1 MTDVGVMQGMREGRT
16 SGPTPRRAAA
26 RPALIGAAVAGA
38 LALAVVAVRP
48 SEAQQPGT
56 RTRTV
61 LSPSMLRG
69 GPCDATM
76 PMRDAAARGDARR
89 RVTATMRE
97 LDVLE
102 TSSPTGEGQA
112 RVAFRRPAGWLGVS
126 TVDVSDLRLTSAGRV
141 VRYCAYPVVVSV
153 EPDSPADRG
162 GLASGDTIVAYA
174 GRDLLKSGEIVL
186 DELLVPGETV
196 RVTVRRDGRTLVK
209 PVLIGQ
215 RPVSAIFRSVP
226 LGGPGRQ
233 VRVYRTPDG
242 ETVVSERFETTIRQR
257 VRPGAATVIASAP
270 LPPAPPLPPGDHLAP
285 APPGA
290 LPAVPFVIGYGGP
303 SVVAGAQVVAADDD
317 LREALGA
324 DARGVAVLKVLPG
337 TPAAAAGLRSGDV
350 IVRAGGQEVLSPSAL
365 HRAVLRGAEARAL
378 VLRVDRKGKEK
389 DVTLKW

>member
-1 MTDVGVMQGMREGRT
+1 MTEAGLMREMWAGRT
-16 SGPTPRRAAA
+16 SGPAPWRAAG
-26 RPALIGAAVAGA
+26 RLALIGAALASASAG
-38 LALAVVAVRP
+38 VAVR
-48 SEAQQPGT
+48 SAEAQQPGT

-61 LSPSMLRG
+61 LMAASG
-69 GPCDATM
+69 GPCDATV
-76 PMRDAAARGDARR
+76 PMRDAAASGDAKR

-97 LDVLE
+97 LAVLE
-102 TSSPTGEGQA
+102 TASPTGEGRA

-126 TVDVSDLRLTSAGRV
+126 TVDVSDLRLTPAGRV
-141 VRYCAYPVVVSV
+141 VRYCAYPIVVSV
-153 EPDSPADRG
+153 EPGSPADRA

-174 GRDLLKSGEIVL
+174 GRDLLRSGEIVL

-226 LGGPGRQ
+226 LGRPGEQ

-242 ETVVSERFETTIRQR
+242 ETVVSERFETTLR
-257 VRPGAATVIASAP
+257 VRSRPRPATVTATVTASAP
-270 LPPAPPLPPGDHLAP
+270 LPPAPPLPPRDHVAP
-285 APPGA
+285 AAPGA

-303 SVVAGAQVVAADDD
+303 SVVVGAQVVAADDD

-350 IVRAGGQEVLSPSAL
+350 IVRAGGQEVLTPNAL
-365 HRAVLRGAEARAL
+365 HRAVLRGAEGRVL

>member
-1 MTDVGVMQGMREGRT
+1 MQEMQEMRDGRT
-16 SGPTPRRAAA
+16 SGPAPGRAAG
-26 RPALIGAAVAGA
+26 RRALIGAALASA
-38 LALAVVAVRP
+38 LARALAGGAVP
-48 SEAQQPGT
+48 SAGAQQPGT

-61 LSPSMLRG
+61 LTVPPASG
-69 GPCDATM
+69 GPCDATV
-76 PMRDAAARGDARR
+76 PMRDAAASGDAKR

-97 LDVLE
+97 LAVLE
-102 TSSPTGEGQA
+102 TASPAGEGPA

-126 TVDVSDLRLTSAGRV
+126 TVDVSDLRLTPAGRV
-141 VRYCAYPVVVSV
+141 VRYCAYPIVVSV
-153 EPDSPADRG
+153 EPDSPADRA

-174 GRDLLKSGEIVL
+174 GRDLLRSGEIVL

-226 LGGPGRQ
+226 LGGPGQQ
-233 VRVYRTPDG
+233 VRIYRTPDG
-242 ETVVSERFETTIRQR
+242 ETVVSERFETTLR
-257 VRPGAATVIASAP
+257 VRSRPRTAAVTASAP
-270 LPPAPPLPPGDHLAP
+270 LPPAAPLPPGDHVAP

-290 LPAVPFVIGYGGP
+290 LPAVPFVMGYGGP
-303 SVVAGAQVVAADDD
+303 SVIVGAQVVAADDD

-337 TPAAAAGLRSGDV
+337 TPAASAGLRSGDV
-350 IVRAGGQEVLSPSAL
+350 IVRAGGQEVLTPNAL
-365 HRAVLRGAEARAL
+365 HRAVLRGAEGRAL